1 MQKNGLKINIEGK
14 MNYNNNTSDEVPER
28 SLTMDQKARYA
39 RHIMLPHVGEKGQ
52 RKINSSSVLVVG
64 AGGLG
69 SPVLMY
75 LAAAGIGK
83 IGIIDD
89 DTVDI
94 TNLQRQIIHST
105 SSVGELKVDSA
116 KSRINQINPDI
127 KVETFSF
134 RLGIENVADI
144 ISNYDIIV
152 DGTDNFATRYT
163 ISDCCEILGK
173 PWVFG
178 SIHRF
183 EGQVSVF
190 NLKGSPNYRDLFPKA
205 PPPELAPNCAEAGVL
220 GVLPGIIGSFQAN
233 EVLKIVLNIG
243 DTLDGKLL
251 LIDALSLNIR
261 TLNYGVNE
269 KREKVTELSEEA
281 ISCALSQEEQQSL
294 DATKKEVTMKE
305 IQPLDYLEKLRQGW
319 DPFFLDVRGELEEK
333 IVSLPNTN
341 IRIVHTEIPSRIEEI
356 PTDKDIVVYCR
367 SGARSA
373 MVVRFLKMSGHCSK
387 DLYNLSGGIHL
398 WSKTV
403 DSTIPKY

>member
-1 MQKNGLKINIEGK
+1 MSEIVLTN
-14 MNYNNNTSDEVPER
+14 DE
-28 SLTMDQKARYA
+28 KARYA
-39 RHIMLPHVGEKGQ
+39 RHLILPQVGEAGQ
-52 RKINSSSVLVVG
+52 KKIKSASVLVVG

-89 DTVDI
+89 DKVDM

-105 SSVGELKVDSA
+105 SSIGELKTESA
-116 KSRINQINPDI
+116 KRRIKQINPEIIVDI
-127 KVETFSF
+127 FGT
-134 RLGIENVADI
+134 RLTIENAKEI
-144 ISNYDIIV
+144 IDGYDIIV

-190 NLKGSPNYRDLFPKA
+190 NLNGSPNYRDLFPKA

-233 EVLKIVLNIG
+233 EVLKIVLEMDGI
-243 DTLDGKLL
+243 LDSELL
-251 LIDALSLNIR
+251 LIDTQTMNIR
-261 TLNYGVNE
+261 KLRYNSNKE
-269 KREKVTELSEEA
+269 REKVTELSEDA
-281 ISCALSQEEQQSL
+281 ISCTLGLDEEQSL
-294 DATKKEVTMKE
+294 DASSTKQNMKE
-305 IQPLDYLEKLRQGW
+305 ISPLEYVNKVKNGW
-319 DPFFLDVRGELEEK
+319 KPFFLDVRREEEEK
-333 IVSLPNTN
+333 IVTLPNTN
-341 IRIVHTEIPSRIEEI
+341 LRISHTEVPSRLQEI
-356 PTDKDIVVYCR
+356 PNDQDIVIYCR

-373 MVVRFLKMSGHCSK
+373 MVANFLKMSGDYSMEV
-387 DLYNLSGGIHL
+387 YNLSGGIHL
-398 WSKTV
+398 WSSTV
-403 DSTIPKY
+403 DSSIPRY

>member
-1 MQKNGLKINIEGK
+1 MSEIVLTN
-14 MNYNNNTSDEVPER
+14 DE
-28 SLTMDQKARYA
+28 KARYA
-39 RHIMLPHVGEKGQ
+39 RHLILPQVGEAGQ
-52 RKINSSSVLVVG
+52 KKIKSASVLVVG

-89 DTVDI
+89 DKVDM

-105 SSVGELKVDSA
+105 SSIGELKTESA
-116 KSRINQINPDI
+116 KRRIKQINPEIIVDI
-127 KVETFSF
+127 FDI
-134 RLGIENVADI
+134 RLTIENAKEI
-144 ISNYDIIV
+144 IDGYDIIV

-190 NLKGSPNYRDLFPKA
+190 NLNGSPNYRDLFPKA

-233 EVLKIVLNIG
+233 EVLKIVLEMDGI
-243 DTLDGKLL
+243 LDSELL
-251 LIDALSLNIR
+251 LIDTQTMNIR
-261 TLNYGVNE
+261 KLRYNSNKE
-269 KREKVTELSEEA
+269 REKVTELSEEA
-281 ISCALSQEEQQSL
+281 ISCALGLDEEQSL
-294 DATKKEVTMKE
+294 DASSTKQNMKE
-305 IQPLDYLEKLRQGW
+305 ISPLEYVDKVKNGW
-319 DPFFLDVRGELEEK
+319 KPFFLDVRREEEEK
-333 IVSLPNTN
+333 IVTLPNTN
-341 IRIVHTEIPSRIEEI
+341 LRISHTEVPSRLQEI
-356 PTDKDIVVYCR
+356 PDDQDIVIYCR

-373 MVVRFLKMSGHCSK
+373 MVANFLKMSGDYSMEV
-387 DLYNLSGGIHL
+387 YNLSGGIHL
-398 WSKTV
+398 WSSTV
-403 DSTIPKY
+403 DSSIPRY

>member
-1 MQKNGLKINIEGK
+1 MSEIVLTN
-14 MNYNNNTSDEVPER
+14 DE
-28 SLTMDQKARYA
+28 KARYA
-39 RHIMLPHVGEKGQ
+39 RHLILPQVGEAGQ
-52 RKINSSSVLVVG
+52 KKIKSASVLVVG

-89 DTVDI
+89 DKVDM

-105 SSVGELKVDSA
+105 SSIGELKTESA
-116 KSRINQINPDI
+116 KRRIKQINPEIIVDI
-127 KVETFSF
+127 FDI
-134 RLGIENVADI
+134 RLTIENAKEI
-144 ISNYDIIV
+144 IDGYDIIV

-190 NLKGSPNYRDLFPKA
+190 NLNGSPNYRDLFPKA

-233 EVLKIVLNIG
+233 EVLKIVLEMDGI
-243 DTLDGKLL
+243 LDSELL
-251 LIDALSLNIR
+251 LIDTQTMNIR
-261 TLNYGVNE
+261 KLRYNSNKE
-269 KREKVTELSEEA
+269 REKVTELSEEA
-281 ISCALSQEEQQSL
+281 ISCALGLDEEQSL
-294 DATKKEVTMKE
+294 DVSGTKQNMKE
-305 IQPLDYLEKLRQGW
+305 ISPLEYVDKVKNGW
-319 DPFFLDVRGELEEK
+319 KPFFLDVRREEEEK
-333 IVSLPNTN
+333 IVTLPNTN
-341 IRIVHTEIPSRIEEI
+341 LRISHTEVPSRLQEI
-356 PTDKDIVVYCR
+356 PDDQDIVIYCR

-373 MVVRFLKMSGHCSK
+373 MVANFLKMSGDYSMEV
-387 DLYNLSGGIHL
+387 YNLSGGIHL
-398 WSKTV
+398 WSSTV
-403 DSTIPKY
+403 DSSIPKY

>member
-1 MQKNGLKINIEGK
+1 MSEIVLTN
-14 MNYNNNTSDEVPER
+14 DE
-28 SLTMDQKARYA
+28 KARYA
-39 RHIMLPHVGEKGQ
+39 RHLILPQVGEAGQ
-52 RKINSSSVLVVG
+52 KKIKSASVLVVG

-89 DTVDI
+89 DKVDM

-105 SSVGELKVDSA
+105 SSIGELKTESA
-116 KSRINQINPDI
+116 KRRIKQINPEIIVDI
-127 KVETFSF
+127 FDT
-134 RLGIENVADI
+134 RLTIENAKEI
-144 ISNYDIIV
+144 IDGYDIIV

-190 NLKGSPNYRDLFPKA
+190 NLNGSPNYRDLFPKA

-233 EVLKIVLNIG
+233 EVLKIVLEMDGI
-243 DTLDGKLL
+243 LDSELL
-251 LIDALSLNIR
+251 LIDTQTMNIR
-261 TLNYGVNE
+261 KLRYNSNKE
-269 KREKVTELSEEA
+269 REKVTELSEEA
-281 ISCALSQEEQQSL
+281 ISCALGLDEEQSL
-294 DATKKEVTMKE
+294 DVSGTKQNMKE
-305 IQPLDYLEKLRQGW
+305 ISPLEYVDKVKNGW
-319 DPFFLDVRGELEEK
+319 KPFFLDVRREEEEK
-333 IVSLPNTN
+333 IVTLPNTN
-341 IRIVHTEIPSRIEEI
+341 LRISHTEVPSRLQEI
-356 PTDKDIVVYCR
+356 PDDQDIVIYCR

-373 MVVRFLKMSGHCSK
+373 MVANFLKMSGDYSMEV
-387 DLYNLSGGIHL
+387 YNLSGGIHL
-398 WSKTV
+398 WSSTV
-403 DSTIPKY
+403 DSSIPKY

>member
-1 MQKNGLKINIEGK
+1 MSEIVLTN
-14 MNYNNNTSDEVPER
+14 DE
-28 SLTMDQKARYA
+28 KARYA
-39 RHIMLPHVGEKGQ
+39 RHLILPQVGEAGQ
-52 RKINSSSVLVVG
+52 KKIKSASVLVVG

-89 DTVDI
+89 DKVDM

-105 SSVGELKVDSA
+105 SSIGELKTESA
-116 KSRINQINPDI
+116 KRRIKQINPEIIVDI
-127 KVETFSF
+127 FGT
-134 RLGIENVADI
+134 RLTIENAKEI
-144 ISNYDIIV
+144 IDGYDIIV

-190 NLKGSPNYRDLFPKA
+190 NLNGSPNYRDLFPKA

-233 EVLKIVLNIG
+233 EVLKIVLEMDGI
-243 DTLDGKLL
+243 LDSELL
-251 LIDALSLNIR
+251 LIDTQTKNIR
-261 TLNYGVNE
+261 KLRYNSNKE
-269 KREKVTELSEEA
+269 REKVTELSEDA
-281 ISCALSQEEQQSL
+281 ISCTLGLDEEQSL
-294 DATKKEVTMKE
+294 DASSTKQNMKE
-305 IQPLDYLEKLRQGW
+305 ISPLEYVDKVKNGW
-319 DPFFLDVRGELEEK
+319 KPFFLDVRREEEEK
-333 IVSLPNTN
+333 IVTLPNTN
-341 IRIVHTEIPSRIEEI
+341 LRISHTEVPSRLQEI
-356 PTDKDIVVYCR
+356 PNDQDIVIYCR

-373 MVVRFLKMSGHCSK
+373 MVANFLKMSGDYSMEV
-387 DLYNLSGGIHL
+387 YNLSGGIHL
-398 WSKTV
+398 WSSTV
-403 DSTIPKY
+403 DSSIPRY

>member
-1 MQKNGLKINIEGK
+1 MSEIVLTN
-14 MNYNNNTSDEVPER
+14 DE
-28 SLTMDQKARYA
+28 KARYA
-39 RHIMLPHVGEKGQ
+39 RHLILPQVGEAGQ
-52 RKINSSSVLVVG
+52 KKIKSASVLVVG

-89 DTVDI
+89 DKVDM

-105 SSVGELKVDSA
+105 SSIGELKTESA
-116 KSRINQINPDI
+116 KRRIKQINPEIIVDI
-127 KVETFSF
+127 FDT
-134 RLGIENVADI
+134 RLTIENAKEI
-144 ISNYDIIV
+144 IDGYDIIV

-190 NLKGSPNYRDLFPKA
+190 NLNGSPNYRDLFPKA

-233 EVLKIVLNIG
+233 EVLKIVLEMDGI
-243 DTLDGKLL
+243 LDSELL
-251 LIDALSLNIR
+251 LIDTQTMNIR
-261 TLNYGVNE
+261 KLRYNSNKE
-269 KREKVTELSEEA
+269 REKVTELSEEA
-281 ISCALSQEEQQSL
+281 ISCALGLDEEQSL
-294 DATKKEVTMKE
+294 DASSTKQNMKE
-305 IQPLDYLEKLRQGW
+305 ISPLEYVDKVKNGW
-319 DPFFLDVRGELEEK
+319 KPFFLDVRREEEEK
-333 IVSLPNTN
+333 IVTLPNTN
-341 IRIVHTEIPSRIEEI
+341 LRISHTEVPSRLQEI
-356 PTDKDIVVYCR
+356 PNDQDIVIYCR

-373 MVVRFLKMSGHCSK
+373 MVANFLKMSGDYSMEV
-387 DLYNLSGGIHL
+387 YNLSGGIHL
-398 WSKTV
+398 WSSTV
-403 DSTIPKY
+403 DSSIPRY

>member
-1 MQKNGLKINIEGK
+1 MSEIVLTN
-14 MNYNNNTSDEVPER
+14 DE
-28 SLTMDQKARYA
+28 KARYA
-39 RHIMLPHVGEKGQ
+39 RHLILPQVGEAGQ
-52 RKINSSSVLVVG
+52 KKIKSASVLVVG

-89 DTVDI
+89 DKVDM

-105 SSVGELKVDSA
+105 SSIGELKTESA
-116 KSRINQINPDI
+116 KRRIKEINPEIIADI
-127 KVETFSF
+127 FDT
-134 RLGIENVADI
+134 RLTIENAKEI
-144 ISNYDIIV
+144 IDGYDIIV

-190 NLKGSPNYRDLFPKA
+190 NLNGSPNYRDLFPKA

-233 EVLKIVLNIG
+233 EVLKIVLEMDGI
-243 DTLDGKLL
+243 LDSELL
-251 LIDALSLNIR
+251 LIDTQTMNIR
-261 TLNYGVNE
+261 KLRYNSNKE
-269 KREKVTELSEEA
+269 REKVTELSEEA
-281 ISCALSQEEQQSL
+281 ISCALGLDEEQSL
-294 DATKKEVTMKE
+294 DVSGTKQNMKE
-305 IQPLDYLEKLRQGW
+305 ISPLEYVDKVKNGW
-319 DPFFLDVRGELEEK
+319 KPFFLDVRREEEEK
-333 IVSLPNTN
+333 IVTLPNTN
-341 IRIVHTEIPSRIEEI
+341 LRISHTEVPSRLQEI
-356 PTDKDIVVYCR
+356 PDDQDIVIYCR

-373 MVVRFLKMSGHCSK
+373 MVANFLKMSGDYSMEV
-387 DLYNLSGGIHL
+387 YNLSGGIHL
-398 WSKTV
+398 WSSTV
-403 DSTIPKY
+403 DSSIPRY

>member
-1 MQKNGLKINIEGK
+1 MSEIVLTN
-14 MNYNNNTSDEVPER
+14 DE
-28 SLTMDQKARYA
+28 KARYA
-39 RHIMLPHVGEKGQ
+39 RHLILPQVGEAGQ
-52 RKINSSSVLVVG
+52 KKIKSASVLVVG

-89 DTVDI
+89 DKVDM

-105 SSVGELKVDSA
+105 SSIGELKTESA
-116 KSRINQINPDI
+116 KRRIKEINPEIIVDI
-127 KVETFSF
+127 FDT
-134 RLGIENVADI
+134 RLTIENAKEI
-144 ISNYDIIV
+144 IDGYDIIV

-190 NLKGSPNYRDLFPKA
+190 NLNGSPNYRDLFPKA

-233 EVLKIVLNIG
+233 EVLKIVLEMDGI
-243 DTLDGKLL
+243 LDSELL
-251 LIDALSLNIR
+251 LIDTQTMNIR
-261 TLNYGVNE
+261 KLRYNSNKE
-269 KREKVTELSEEA
+269 REKVTELSEEA
-281 ISCALSQEEQQSL
+281 ISCALGLDEEQSL
-294 DATKKEVTMKE
+294 DASSTKQNMKE
-305 IQPLDYLEKLRQGW
+305 ISPLEYVDKVKNGW
-319 DPFFLDVRGELEEK
+319 KPFFLDVRREEEEK
-333 IVSLPNTN
+333 IVTLPNTN
-341 IRIVHTEIPSRIEEI
+341 LRISHTEVPSRLQEI
-356 PTDKDIVVYCR
+356 PDDQDIVIYCR

-373 MVVRFLKMSGHCSK
+373 MVANFLKMSGDYSMEV
-387 DLYNLSGGIHL
+387 YNLSGGIHL
-398 WSKTV
+398 WSSTV
-403 DSTIPKY
+403 DSSIPRY

>member
-1 MQKNGLKINIEGK
+1 MSEIVLTN
-14 MNYNNNTSDEVPER
+14 DE
-28 SLTMDQKARYA
+28 KARYA
-39 RHIMLPHVGEKGQ
+39 RHLILPQVGEAGQ
-52 RKINSSSVLVVG
+52 KKIKSASVLVVG

-89 DTVDI
+89 DKVDM

-105 SSVGELKVDSA
+105 SSIGELKTESA
-116 KSRINQINPDI
+116 KRRIKQINPEIIVDI
-127 KVETFSF
+127 FDT
-134 RLGIENVADI
+134 RLTIENAKEI
-144 ISNYDIIV
+144 IDGYDIIV

-190 NLKGSPNYRDLFPKA
+190 NLNGSPNYRDLFPKA

-233 EVLKIVLNIG
+233 EVLKIVLEMDGI
-243 DTLDGKLL
+243 LDSELL
-251 LIDALSLNIR
+251 LIDTQTMNIR
-261 TLNYGVNE
+261 KLRYNSNKE
-269 KREKVTELSEEA
+269 REKVTELSEEA
-281 ISCALSQEEQQSL
+281 ISCALGLDEEQSL
-294 DATKKEVTMKE
+294 DASSTKQNMKE
-305 IQPLDYLEKLRQGW
+305 ISPLEYVDKVKNGW
-319 DPFFLDVRGELEEK
+319 KPFFLDVRREEEEK
-333 IVSLPNTN
+333 IVTLPNTN
-341 IRIVHTEIPSRIEEI
+341 LRISHTEVPSRLQEI
-356 PTDKDIVVYCR
+356 PEDQDIVIYCR

-373 MVVRFLKMSGHCSK
+373 MVANFLKMSGDYSMEV
-387 DLYNLSGGIHL
+387 YNLSGGIHL
-398 WSKTV
+398 WSSTV
-403 DSTIPKY
+403 DSSIPRY